1 MMHRSGFLLLVVATT
16 ILLLPATVLIAL
28 TSLPVPGA
36 LTISLAAVAAH
47 ASLLT
52 LRRSPTAALLLITA
66 ALAAQAVV
74 TGLFV
79 LLPSSLLV
87 LVGLHA
93 AAARGD
99 RRAAI
104 AVGVIGPLAASARYA
119 VDPFVARS
127 TFGPTP
133 WLLAAL
139 LLAVCAVAIVLGL
152 LRRSELRAAR
162 SEEARRELEE
172 RGRIQRDEAAAAAER
187 ARISRELHDVLAHSL
202 TVIVN
207 QARVARFA
215 REDATAA
222 LDVIEE
228 TAHESLDDLRG
239 TLRTLRDGVPGTDQ
253 RPSPAIADLEALS
266 ARMQELGLLVR
277 RRTSGVPQALGPE
290 TAAAVHRFVQEGL
303 TNALRHGEGPL
314 DWEQRWG
321 EDRLVVVLRNAVL
334 SSPRESA
341 GSGLGLRGMQERLDA
356 VGGSLTVDRSDGF
369 TVIAS
374 VPLPAGVEGR
384 PGSPGGAS

>member
-1 MMHRSGFLLLVVATT
+1 MMHRSRFLLLVAATT
-16 ILLLPATVLIAL
+16 ILLLPATILIAL
-28 TSLPVPGA
+28 TSLPVPGG

-87 LVGLHA
+87 LVGLQA

-104 AVGVIGPLAASARYA
+104 AIGVIGPIAASARYA

-127 TFGPTP
+127 SFGPAP
-133 WLLAAL
+133 WLLATL

-152 LRRSELRAAR
+152 LRRAELRAAR

-253 RPSPAIADLEALS
+253 RPSPAIADLDALS
-266 ARMQELGLLVR
+266 SRMQELGLLVR
-277 RRTSGVPQALGPE
+277 RRTTGVPRALGPE

-314 DWEQRWG
+314 DWDQQWG
-321 EDRLVVVLRNAVL
+321 EDRLVVVLRNAVV

-369 TVIAS
+369 MVIAS
-374 VPLPAGVEGR
+374 VPLPAVVEGR